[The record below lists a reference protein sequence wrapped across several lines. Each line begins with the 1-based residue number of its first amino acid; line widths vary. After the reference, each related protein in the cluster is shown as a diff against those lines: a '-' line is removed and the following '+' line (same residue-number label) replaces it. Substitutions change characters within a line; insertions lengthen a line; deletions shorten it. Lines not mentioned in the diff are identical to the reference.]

1 MSASSTTPPT
11 LSQLGGPLAVAS
23 GTLMIIAELVI
34 FPFDTDDH
42 VTTSR
47 DVTFQVANA
56 VYFIAFCLLMLAL
69 IAAYGWQ
76 ARQAGKLGIA
86 GFMVA
91 VVGTMALG
99 GDLWFESFAIP
110 WIADEAPAALDTDP
124 TVVLALGAIS
134 SYILFAVGWA
144 LFGVASWRAGVFP
157 KAICVAIIVGGLI
170 GFQAL
175 LSPFGIPLGLAMV
188 WLGVWMIRTPIAV
201 ASTPTEIAPPAP
213 TS

>member
-11 LSQLGGPLAVAS
+11 LSHLGGPLAVAS

-86 GFMVA
+86 GFMAA